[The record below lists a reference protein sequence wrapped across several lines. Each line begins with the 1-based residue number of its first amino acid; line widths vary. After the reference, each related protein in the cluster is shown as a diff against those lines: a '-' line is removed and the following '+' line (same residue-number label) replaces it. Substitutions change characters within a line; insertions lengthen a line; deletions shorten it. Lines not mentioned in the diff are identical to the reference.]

1 MDPGDWP
8 RIWKLGGMAFPNSG
22 TAEGFVKAWKAYR
35 PKRTPY
41 FFGWGYGAD
50 LGGLSHQPD
59 PTSGAGHV
67 TYPFTSYDGKV
78 TFQRE
83 RTGQRTFDYNKDG
96 VAHYGLYADWVDDP
110 RRIGGP
116 A

>member
-50 LGGLSHQPD
+50 LGGLSDQPA
-59 PTSGAGHV
+59 PSTQGSIG
-67 TYPFTSYDGKV
+67 YPFKSYDGSV
-78 TFQRE
+78 TFDRQ
-83 RTGQRTFDYNKDG
+83 RTGDRTFDYSKDG
-96 VAHYGLYADWVDDP
+96 VAQYGPYADRFAAL
-110 RRIGGP
+110 RRVGGQGL
-116 A
+116 